1 MCARGNCLGQI
12 PSKTNPNDRR
22 RWVNERCESTGWE
35 FAWFCDE
42 DEGETGVQ
50 LHNTTHLEREKVD
63 PDQIV
68 EL

>member
-1 MCARGNCLGQI
+1 MCARGNCLGQV
-12 PSKTNPNDRR
+12 PSKTNLNAVEGGLMRGVKAPVGNLR
-22 RWVNERCESTGWE
+22 G
-35 FAWFCDE
+35 FFHE
-42 DEGETGVQ
+42 DEGETGVR